1 MTESLFL
8 SDAQGLSVLWLHGS
22 GVQPPLVGAVRAS
35 PRRLD
40 ADTVEETLT
49 IALEGSGITAW
60 LETLEARLADGR
72 DGITPCYLHLQT
84 APGAPIWRS
93 PLRGGE
99 LTLLEG
105 DPTSRGV
112 RLTLRRPPWWE
123 GSLQALPLSN
133 PNGSRLT
140 GGLTLSNH
148 QDDHTGHVNY
158 AGLAAA
164 DLPGSLPAPFQA
176 VLRAVGAGESLHTV
190 LLGLGTDLEDAD
202 GALRHALEGEAAQ
215 AGAHAALSVITA
227 GTASGG
233 ACARLT
239 WSTPFWAHLA
249 TWTLPAADLG
259 YLRGRRVHPVLV
271 LATPPASAGL
281 TLAWRVTAAPGA
293 APLAQSALFPA
304 QVGHGLQ
311 VGPALHLPPLALGG
325 GPYPALYLEL
335 WAEST
340 PALPGTLDVDAVHLL
355 PAEGWLCAY
364 PLGGTPAGWDL
375 VLDGLEGRVYSRE
388 PATGARALTHV
399 VGGEWPHLRPPHAH
413 RLYLLWET
421 QAGAAP
427 PAQVTLRLFLRPRC
441 EGVG

>member
-1 MTESLFL
+1 M
-8 SDAQGLSVLWLHGS
+8 
-22 GVQPPLVGAVRAS
+22 RAS

-40 ADTVEETLT
+40 AETVEETLT

-84 APGAPIWRS
+84 APGAPTWRS

-176 VLRAVGAGESLHTV
+176 VLRAVGAGECLHTV
-190 LLGLGTDLEDAD
+190 LLGLGSDLEDAD
-202 GALRHALEGEAAQ
+202 GALRPRPGGRGGPGRRSRRAERDYRGHGQRRRLRPPDLE
-215 AGAHAALSVITA
+215 H
-227 GTASGG
+227 
-233 ACARLT
+233 
-239 WSTPFWAHLA
+239 PFWAHLA

-271 LATPPASAGL
+271 LATPPAFSGL

-340 PALPGTLDVDAVHLL
+340 PAAPCTLDVDAVHLL

-427 PAQVTLRLFLRPRC
+427 PAQVTLRLFLRPRG